1 MNIDLSIIIP
11 ALNEEKNISK
21 TINNCLSALNSLKIN
36 GELICINDGSTDK
49 TESEVRKIMKSYK
62 RVRLINHSYPQGF
75 GSSFWHG
82 VKFAKGNAVTWKSL
96 RTTFDLRSPAN
107 MVGKLR
113 NEGMMIYEN
122 RTSSGVSYRV
132 GAPSKAVI
140 AAGQTALFG
149 NQGYSA

>member
-1 MNIDLSIIIP
+1 MFNF
-11 ALNEEKNISK
+11 
-21 TINNCLSALNSLKIN
+21 INNIFK
-36 GELICINDGSTDK
+36 GDK
-49 TESEVRKIMKSYK
+49 TMANKKLTKTEKIRNLFSK
-62 RVRLINHSYPQGF
+62 
-75 GSSFWHG
+75 GSDVS
-82 VKFAKGNAVTWKSL
+82 WKQL
-96 RTTFDLRSPAN
+96 RNTYDLKSPAA